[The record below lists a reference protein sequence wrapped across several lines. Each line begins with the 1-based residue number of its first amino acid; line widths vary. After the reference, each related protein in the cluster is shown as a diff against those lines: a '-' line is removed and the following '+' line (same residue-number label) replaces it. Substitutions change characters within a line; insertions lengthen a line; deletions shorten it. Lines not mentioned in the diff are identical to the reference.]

1 MPGLVRAPVLLSQVR
16 DRDTIMTMQPERHH
30 EPARDVDVLPAED
43 APNGSAVIVT
53 DRGTDLP
60 ASLPSVERKPFH
72 ASRLRWWLTVVAVAA
87 LAGAA
92 LWVRLSPGTVLV
104 RYKTVPVDRGRIV
117 ASVTATGTVNPVIS
131 VQVGSQVSGKVAKL
145 FADFNSVVA
154 QGQVIA
160 MLDDKPFRAK
170 VGQAKATLKSARG
183 NLARAQTALAQ
194 RRLELDRA
202 IRLRRQSFVSQA
214 ELDLA
219 RTNYRDAEA

>member
-117 ASVTATGTVNPVIS
+117 A
-131 VQVGSQVSGKVAKL
+131 
-145 FADFNSVVA
+145 